1 MYYGLKCWQLADLPS
16 PPVWTAL
23 KWISDDDDF
32 KPLEVLHTK
41 KCEELADMPL
51 ASFADFDRLP
61 KLWDNTEK
69 DNENLHWE
77 LTENAET
84 CLDWFN
90 LDLLSLRKYE
100 TLFRPLPVFVVP
112 DQLSKLRPLPFPT
125 FLKSNPEKDDENLP
139 MEVSKNGV
147 DTKTR
152 MDRFN
157 LAFLSLRKYGTL
169 FRRRPVFVVPDQL
182 SKLRPLP
189 FPTFLK
195 SNPEKDDENLPM
207 EVSKNGVDTKTR
219 MRSILANFERKNC
232 DAEVALIRMASNTLL
247 KDKKIEVPESLLGK
261 IEIAGALTGKDI
273 LEQKNDGSN
282 VGIQIVVGKQDHEP
296 SPPESTGNSKF
307 QNGSAHLLLIVSTV
321 LAAVTLLGA
330 FQPPGAYQPPSFPR
344 VKDLSNNPSR
354 MMRLFL
360 FFNSI
365 VFFTSMALITF
376 LLHNLPILP
385 WLLISVSSTIGAY
398 MCAII
403 ANSPPDVV
411 PVLLI
416 GTSIFLAAFLHC
428 VAPQRK
434 SFNNLQWVCSR
445 IHIT

>member
-100 TLFRPLPVFVVP
+100 TLFRPL
-112 DQLSKLRPLPFPT
+112 
-125 FLKSNPEKDDENLP
+125 
-139 MEVSKNGV
+139 
-147 DTKTR
+147 
-152 MDRFN
+152 
-157 LAFLSLRKYGTL
+157 
-169 FRRRPVFVVPDQL
+169 PVFVVPDQL

>member
-41 KCEELADMPL
+41 KCEELADMPPG
-51 ASFADFDRLP
+51 SFADFDRLP
-61 KLWDNTEK
+61 KLWDDTEK

-84 CLDWFN
+84 CLDRFN
-90 LDLLSLRKYE
+90 LAFLSLRKYE

-365 VFFTSMALITF
+365 VF
-376 LLHNLPILP
+376 
-385 WLLISVSSTIGAY
+385 
-398 MCAII
+398 
-403 ANSPPDVV
+403 SP
-411 PVLLI
+411 
-416 GTSIFLAAFLHC
+416 
-428 VAPQRK
+428 
-434 SFNNLQWVCSR
+434 QWP
-445 IHIT
+445 